1 MAKKLI
7 GNQSRIDM
15 NKNGRIDAEDFK
27 ILRSTMNGAFRNER
41 KHVNHNEDYEIRYAK
56 TRPARKGYKGKRN
69 FDDGGTIDAFTIRV
83 VKGVS
88 GKPNEVISDPQEIK
102 FKEGGGVEYVAVSQ
116 KISKKDKADFLEYI
130 NEFYGKKGIYADDLN
145 GGFSKPELTKAI
157 NTYLK
162 QLDSTP
168 TWGYGDS
175 VDRERVRQILQPS
188 YKMFDEG
195 GFMSYGKEKK
205 ETSFTNKDGI
215 RVRSK
220 VEPKEKMSEKEWMAK
235 HNSSKEARSYMDGG
249 SIRDI
254 KWANADNKKLGV
266 WLLTSVDGNAILNK
280 SKNASEL
287 EKNVMDYYKKRGSVA
302 RMTWDDDADDG
313 LSWVTFTDLYNE
325 IKSYYIA
332 GGKTET
338 STKKGK
344 GNHKMKAVTDYAKKI
359 RKDGEKWTDALRRAY
374 QEMK

>member
-27 ILRSTMNGAFRNER
+27 ILRSSMNGAFRNER
-41 KHVNHNEDYEIRYAK
+41 KHVNHSEDYEVRYAK
-56 TRPARKGYKGKRN
+56 PRPSRKGYKGKRN

-88 GKPNEVISDPQEIK
+88 GKPNEVISDPREVK
-102 FKEGGGVEYVAVSQ
+102 FAGGGAVKNERKHVNHSEDYEVRYAKPRPSRKGYKGARKFNEGGKV
-116 KISKKDKADFLEYI
+116 
-130 NEFYGKKGIYADDLN
+130 
-145 GGFSKPELTKAI
+145 
-157 NTYLK
+157 
-162 QLDSTP
+162 
-168 TWGYGDS
+168 
-175 VDRERVRQILQPS
+175 
-188 YKMFDEG
+188 
-195 GFMSYGKEKK
+195 
-205 ETSFTNKDGI
+205 TSFTNKDGI

-220 VEPKEKMSEKEWMAK
+220 VEPKEKMSEKEWMSK
-235 HNSSKEARSYMDGG
+235 HNSSKEARSYMAGG

-280 SKNASEL
+280 SKNATEL

-325 IKSYYIA
+325 IKSYYMA